1 MITGIDIVK
10 EMIKVSAGEPL
21 SFKQKDVEINGH
33 AIECSIC
40 AEDPENNF
48 IPTPGTAAYTKSP
61 QGPGVRDDSS
71 LFNGYQVTTFYD
83 PMLSK
88 LIVWGKDRNDAIK
101 RMARALDE
109 YIVLGLKTNLGFLNR
124 LMAEKDFIAGK
135 LDTGFIDKHKKL
147 LKIPKESLEISSI
160 AGVITLHTATDS
172 QSSERDPRFTPWK
185 YIARRSS
192 VSRNSMF

>member
-1 MITGIDIVK
+1 MTVVK
-10 EMIKVSAGEPL
+10 EMIKVSYGEKL
-21 SFKQKDVEINGH
+21 SIKQKDITITGH
-33 AIECSIC
+33 AIECRIC
-40 AEDPENNF
+40 AEDPGNNF
-48 IPTPGTAAYTKSP
+48 IPTPGIASYTKSP

-71 LFNGYQVTTFYD
+71 LFNGYEVTTFYD

-124 LMAEKDFIAGK
+124 LMDEKDFIDAK

-147 LKIPKESLEISSI
+147 LNTPKENLSISAI
-160 AGVITLHTATDS
+160 AGVITLHSGTDVENIS
-172 QSSERDPRFTPWK
+172 RDPRFTPWK
-185 YIARRSS
+185 YIARRVSI
-192 VSRNSMF
+192 SRNSMF